1 MANTNDQD
9 VELDDNED
17 VVEAHD
23 PKNAEKQS
31 IGSMKS
37 SENAGPTAKSRKGD
51 KRNSEAAP
59 KTKAGMISVAHDL
72 MSEMSAEKLSNMLN
86 ILMGEEAEATSV
98 AEARKVDI
106 NVDFTSDLNAL
117 VESEATLSEEFKAKT
132 AVIFEAAIKSKLSEE
147 IDRLE
152 EAYATELE
160 EEIASTKADLV
171 EKVDSYLNYV
181 VESWMEENK
190 LAIHTGLRTEIA
202 ETFMSKLKDLFIE
215 SYVEVPESKV
225 DLFDELTAANEEL
238 EEATNTAVVRAM
250 RLAEEL
256 EAYKRD
262 AIIRAAAKGLA
273 ETQVVKLSALVED
286 IDFEDEATFAQK
298 VKTIKESYFSKK
310 TAESNLVDETDD
322 ETSEEVSGV
331 MAQYVNAIRKSTN

>member
-31 IGSMKS
+31 IGSMKT
-37 SENAGPTAKSRKGD
+37 SERAGPTAKALKGS
-51 KRNSEAAP
+51 KSNSEAMP
-59 KTKAGMISVAHDL
+59 KSKAGMISVAHDL
-72 MSEMSAEKLSNMLN
+72 MSEMSAEKLSSMLN

-106 NVDFTSDLNAL
+106 NVDFTADLNAL

-132 AVIFEAAIKSKLSEE
+132 AVIFEAAIKAKLSEE

-181 VESWMEENK
+181 VESWMVENK

-225 DLFDELTAANEEL
+225 DLVDELTAANEEL
-238 EEATNTAVVRAM
+238 EEAANTAVVRAM
-250 RLAEEL
+250 RLSEEL
-256 EAYKRD
+256 ETYKRD
-262 AIIRAAAKGLA
+262 AIVRSAAKGLA
-273 ETQVVKLSALVED
+273 ETQVAKLFALVED
-286 IDFEDEATFAQK
+286 IDFEDEETFAQK

-310 TAESNLVDETDD
+310 TAESTIVEETDD
-322 ETSEEVSGV
+322 ETSEEVSST
-331 MAQYVNAIRKSTN
+331 MAQYLTAIRKSNI